1 MTLDPVHVDGIATLA
16 GRLED
21 GIETTEQQDFAETVW
36 AEFLDPLC
44 RDNRTVLEPVS
55 DQFRKM
61 AALEAAALQERP
73 FPTQHGLDSGTIN
86 PTTFKNGMVLDVAQA
101 AMAGVPSDLDL
112 HRSRTIIAS
121 IHSND
126 VTAQF
131 SEGWQRFDDEYSRK
145 QAFVV
150 PRVDRYEQDVVHAL
164 ALYLAESAH
173 ALEHAETVTDLLIL
187 DGPLYPT
194 GLLTWADH
202 DPELAELLV
211 KDDVLAVV
219 ERYVELVETFIEA
232 GVPLL
237 GFVKS
242 TTSKAITRAIRGEQG
257 QAPWANDAGLFRQLL
272 ERTDDDGGT
281 KTDALSFTNWFR
293 SRVGTDHLLSV
304 NGDALGIERRRDPAD
319 YEVTFFVVYDP
330 RDDLLYR
337 IEAPYAFTQDP
348 TMRDRLTRQI
358 LADVAAERGP
368 PLAVQ
373 KADELARIGGDE
385 KRALRT
391 EIERRLDSERQRVYN
406 DKRWGSIATDR
417 P

>member
-1 MTLDPVHVDGIATLA
+1 MALDPVHVDGIASLA
-16 GRLED
+16 GQLTD
-21 GIETTEQQDFAETVW
+21 GIDTTAQQDFAETVW
-36 AEFLDPLC
+36 ADFLDPLVH
-44 RDNRTVLEPVS
+44 DGRTVLAPL
-55 DQFRKM
+55 DGQARRT
-61 AALEAAALQERP
+61 AAIEAAALQERP
-73 FPTQHGLDSGTIN
+73 FPTHHGLDSGTIN
-86 PTTFKNGMVLDVAQA
+86 PTTFKNGVVLDVAQA
-101 AMAGVPSDLDL
+101 AMASVPSDLDL

-126 VTAQF
+126 VTTQF
-131 SEGWQRFDDEYSRK
+131 SEEWQSFDDDYSRK

-173 ALEHAETVTDLLIL
+173 ALEHADAVSDLLIL

-219 ERYVELVETFIEA
+219 ERYVDLVETFIEA

-242 TTSKAITRAIRGEQG
+242 ITSKAITRAIRGNQG

-272 ERTDDDGGT
+272 ERTDEDGET
-281 KTDALSFTNWFR
+281 RTDALSFTNWFR

-304 NGDALGIERRRDPAD
+304 NGDALGIERSRDPAD

-337 IEAPYAFTQDP
+337 IEAPYAFTQDSE
-348 TMRDRLTRQI
+348 MRDRLTRQV
-358 LADVAAERGP
+358 LADVAAQGGP

-373 KADELARIGGDE
+373 KADDLARIGGDE